1 LKKRK
6 VERKRDKEK
15 EKRKRKKKKEKERKR
30 KRQKAAGKKMKF
42 VVFPILERNSPGAMG
57 LTALCVGS
65 AYFAT
70 SETVRKY
77 VQGATNSFFY
87 HYNQKLKQIM

>member
-1 LKKRK
+1 
-6 VERKRDKEK
+6 
-15 EKRKRKKKKEKERKR
+15 
-30 KRQKAAGKKMKF
+30 MKF
-42 VVFPILERNSPGAMG
+42 VVFPILERNPPRAMG

-77 VQGATNSFFY
+77 VQRPSPVFQLKIQTDNVMLS
-87 HYNQKLKQIM
+87 YNKKPRLDKPERKKSSK

>member
-1 LKKRK
+1 
-6 VERKRDKEK
+6 
-15 EKRKRKKKKEKERKR
+15 
-30 KRQKAAGKKMKF
+30 M
-42 VVFPILERNSPGAMG
+42 FPILERNLPGAMG

-77 VQGATNSFFY
+77 VQQGPPTVFLPLQ
-87 HYNQKLKQIM
+87 QKIQTDNLILSYKKKTLT